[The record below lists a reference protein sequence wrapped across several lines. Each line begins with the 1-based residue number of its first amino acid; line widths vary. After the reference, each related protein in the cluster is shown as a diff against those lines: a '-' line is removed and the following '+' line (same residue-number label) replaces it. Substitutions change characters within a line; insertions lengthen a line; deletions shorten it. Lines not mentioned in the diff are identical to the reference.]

1 MVVYSLVV
9 PVSSLSYSSSS
20 LSSSNQYVLHER
32 DGNKRTRWAVIYFYY
47 FLGYMPLGLGKKD
60 EAAEVHFVTH
70 ITDKDELEEIRKI
83 AKRLDQDEKVLFVA
97 KQSRMKPGGSALATP
112 NIVFATDK
120 RVIIRNPTMLG
131 MRENIE
137 YIPYDKMTSV
147 KLEKGV
153 FSSTILIR
161 SPGLS
166 EMSRVS
172 KHSGLIAWGRGEDG
186 QIDALSKDK
195 AEQLFT
201 IVRQGIDKAKKAA
214 VLPSTAIVNQQI
226 SLADELTKLAKLKQ
240 QGVISEVEFTQM
252 KQDLLKKMQ

>member
-1 MVVYSLVV
+1 
-9 PVSSLSYSSSS
+9 
-20 LSSSNQYVLHER
+20 
-32 DGNKRTRWAVIYFYY
+32 
-47 FLGYMPLGLGKKD
+47 MPFHFGKKD
-60 EAAEVHFVTH
+60 EAVTH
-70 ITDKDELEEIRKI
+70 LITDIIDKDELEEIRRI
-83 AKRLDQDEKVLFVA
+83 ANRLDQDEKVRLVA

-137 YIPYDKMTSV
+137 DIPYDKMTSV

-161 SPGLS
+161 APGLS

-195 AEQLFT
+195 GERLFT
-201 IVRQGIDKAKKAA
+201 IIREGIDGARKGA
-214 VLPSTAIVNQQI
+214 VASQSATTIVNQQI
-226 SLADELTKLAKLKQ
+226 SIADELTKLATLKQ
-240 QGVISEVEFTQM
+240 QGIISEIEFTQM
-252 KQDLLKKMQ
+252 KQDLLKKTQ

>member
-1 MVVYSLVV
+1 
-9 PVSSLSYSSSS
+9 
-20 LSSSNQYVLHER
+20 
-32 DGNKRTRWAVIYFYY
+32 
-47 FLGYMPLGLGKKD
+47 MPFRFGKKD
-60 EAAEVHFVTH
+60 ESEVLF
-70 ITDKDELEEIRKI
+70 ITDNITEKDELEEIRRI
-83 AKRLDQDEKVLFVA
+83 ANRLDRDEKVRFVA

-137 YIPYDKMTSV
+137 DIPYDKMTSV
-147 KLEKGV
+147 KLEKGI

-161 SPGLS
+161 APGLS

-195 AEQLFT
+195 GEGLFR
-201 IVRQGIDKAKKAA
+201 IIREGIDGSKKGA
-214 VLPSTAIVNQQI
+214 VAQSSTAMVNQQQI
-226 SLADELTKLAKLKQ
+226 SIADELTKLATLKQ
-240 QGVISEVEFTQM
+240 QGIISEMEFTQM
-252 KQDLLKKMQ
+252 KQDLLKKTQG

>member
-1 MVVYSLVV
+1 MTFRF
-9 PVSSLSYSSSS
+9 
-20 LSSSNQYVLHER
+20 E
-32 DGNKRTRWAVIYFYY
+32 
-47 FLGYMPLGLGKKD
+47 KKD
-60 EAAEVHFVTH
+60 KAVVHFITD
-70 ITDKDELEEIRKI
+70 ITDKDELEEIRRI
-83 AKRLDQDEKVLFVA
+83 ANRLDQDEIVRLVA
-97 KQSRMKPGGSALATP
+97 KQSRMKPGGSAFATP

-137 YIPYDKMTSV
+137 DIPYDKMTSV

-161 SPGLS
+161 APGLS

-186 QIDALSKDK
+186 QIDALPKDK
-195 AEQLFT
+195 GEQLFT
-201 IVRQGIDKAKKAA
+201 IIREGVDGANKSAA
-214 VLPSTAIVNQQI
+214 QSATTIVNHQI
-226 SLADELTKLAKLKQ
+226 SIADELTKLAALKE
-240 QGVISEVEFTQM
+240 QGIVSEGEFTQL

>member
-1 MVVYSLVV
+1 MVFLYWCDLYLYHNKALWWLYTLMVF
-9 PVSSLSYSSSS
+9 LSC
-20 LSSSNQYVLHER
+20 
-32 DGNKRTRWAVIYFYY
+32 
-47 FLGYMPLGLGKKD
+47 MPFHFGKKD
-60 EAAEVHFVTH
+60 EPKVQYMADN
-70 ITDKDELEEIRKI
+70 ITDKNELEEIRKI
-83 AKRLDQDEKVLFVA
+83 ANRLDQDEKVRFVA
-97 KQSRMKPGGSALATP
+97 KQSRVRPGGSTLATP

-161 SPGLS
+161 APGLS

-172 KHSGLIAWGRGEDG
+172 KYTGLIAWGRGEDG

-195 AEQLFT
+195 GERLFT
-201 IVRQGIDKAKKAA
+201 IIREGIDGGKKAA
-214 VLPSTAIVNQQI
+214 AQSSTPIVSQQI
-226 SLADELTKLAKLKQ
+226 S
-240 QGVISEVEFTQM
+240 
-252 KQDLLKKMQ
+252 